1 MNAGERMPSR
11 SGRRP
16 VEAEED
22 DTYLPP
28 RKAVHPSE
36 RGKWT
41 RIFYLILLWLF
52 VILVISLTVW
62 GIKYS
67 DAYAS

>member
-1 MNAGERMPSR
+1 MNAEGKMPSR
-11 SGRRP
+11 SQRRP
-16 VEAEED
+16 IEMEED

-28 RKAVHPSE
+28 RQAVHPSE

-41 RIFYLILLWLF
+41 RIFYVTLLWLF

-62 GIKYS
+62 GIRYYS
-67 DAYAS
+67 